1 MKKSGVL
8 GATVEG
14 VGVGLRLDLYLVGAF
29 ADMSRKRAKKLID
42 GRCVSVDGRIEH
54 LANRVLAKGQRVE
67 VRPPPEESAPAQ
79 PVVNLKLL
87 YRDWPVV
94 AVHKPPGLVSG
105 QTKDDRR
112 PHAEKLARAQHG
124 GSLRLLHRL
133 DRDTS
138 GVLLLAS
145 NDQGAKALLEDF
157 RNREISK
164 SYLAIASGSCPEHFS
179 EVCHLKEASNSSVVV
194 VKAGGMRAETHF
206 TTLARAPGY
215 SLVRAKPV
223 TGRMHQIRV
232 QLSKLGH
239 PIIGDAL
246 YGGAPAVESG
256 TKSMA
261 VPRQMLHAHAIGFT
275 HPSSGVFTQV
285 VSPLP
290 DDFLKL
296 LVFIFGESAIKLTAP

>member
-42 GRCVSVDGRIEH
+42 GRCVSVDGRIEY

-67 VRPPPEESAPAQ
+67 VRPPPEESTPVAP
-79 PVVNLKLL
+79 VINLKVL

-94 AVHKPPGLVSG
+94 AIDKPPGLVSG
-105 QTKDDRR
+105 QTKDDKR
-112 PHAEKLARAQHG
+112 PHAEKLARSQHG

-145 NDQGAKALLEDF
+145 DEAGAKALLADF
-157 RNREISK
+157 KNREISK
-164 SYLAIASGSCPEHFS
+164 SYLAIAAGSCPESFS
-179 EVCHLKEASNSSVVV
+179 DVCHLKEASNSSVVV

-232 QLSKLGH
+232 QLARLGH
-239 PIIGDAL
+239 PIIGDAI
-246 YGGAPAVESG
+246 YGGAAAVESG
-256 TKSMA
+256 SKSLA
-261 VPRQMLHAHAIGFT
+261 VPRQMLHAQAIGFN

-290 DDFLKL
+290 EDFLKQL
-296 LVFIFGESAIKLTAP
+296 IFIFGEGALKLTTP